1 MRDGDSEEKEAHFLF
16 EAVLSG
22 CELVVSSPREAG
34 VSASLKFWEP
44 LIVPH
49 CYFWSVVCKQE
60 REEVRVQL
68 KQVSDRRITQGI
80 CHPDNRWLRSV
91 LPTV

>member
-1 MRDGDSEEKEAHFLF
+1 MRDGDSEEKEAQFFF

-22 CELVVSSPREAG
+22 CELAVSSPREAG

-60 REEVRVQL
+60 REEVRV
-68 KQVSDRRITQGI
+68 DGATQAGLRQKN
-80 CHPDNRWLRSV
+80 HPGHMPSR
-91 LPTV
+91 